1 MPLIEAPAGTWRSL
15 VRKRQWRQIVSVFW
29 RLVVSA
35 VRIKG
40 LVSGLSGVC
49 VDRCDCFNLSAHKN
63 EAMQVHK
70 TPSGYRFYFQ
80 LTSLPVLMMHFKI
93 IWAH

>member
-40 LVSGLSGVC
+40 LFQVEVASVWIAVTVSTCLLTRMK
-49 VDRCDCFNLSAHKN
+49 RCRFKN
-63 EAMQVHK
+63 ALRLQV
-70 TPSGYRFYFQ
+70 
-80 LTSLPVLMMHFKI
+80 LLPANKSFCSNDAL
-93 IWAH
+93 